1 MVAGG
6 GFWGDNEERAAQHQ
20 AGGGGD
26 LGVEAVV
33 ENRLGAGEAGGL
45 DTRIEAG
52 RQVDEED
59 DGKADQAEHEDDSSQ
74 APPPLVA
81 QRDQGQ
87 KGGEQRDRNQQE
99 RVCLAGGPHVHGRR
113 ACRRQPGVAQLV
125 DLDRAVIDELGGN
138 QTGGGAEDG
147 EANRPL
153 RGEHGAG
160 TGRGASRPGGGTQ
173 QPPFEQG
180 QAAEEEGTGW
190 AQAAAETT
198 RPGLR
203 CTSGLGKPRPGAL
216 KLAVDRAVEL
226 RACRPYATPNRC
238 YHRASL
244 RLLFRSSFRRAREG
258 LFHAPIPVVLTGRPR
273 LLRFLSSPLQDS
285 AYLKTMPRNFPL
297 EKTRNIGIMAH
308 IDAGKTTTTERILY
322 YTGRT
327 HKMGE
332 VHEGAAVMD
341 WMEQEQERGITIT
354 SAATACEWNDHRI
367 NIIDTPGHVDFTVEV
382 ERSLRVLDGAIAVFD
397 AVAGVEPQSETVW
410 RQADKY
416 KVPRF
421 AYINKMDRTGADF
434 FNAVETMKD
443 RLGANPLPIQLPIGS
458 EGDFVGVVDLI
469 EMVAL
474 VWKDE
479 LGTEFETVEIPA
491 DLVDQAQEY
500 RTQLIEACAEYDDE
514 LMEAYLAEEEIPH
527 ERIASS
533 LHRACLDTK
542 VTPVLCGSS
551 FKNKGVQP
559 LLDAIVELLPSPL
572 EVPPVTGL
580 VPAGK
585 GESEPTEAQRPA
597 DDNGPFAAL
606 AFKIM
611 TDPYV
616 GKLTYFRVYSG
627 KLEAGGRVLNVKT
640 GRTERIGRLL
650 MMHANSREEI
660 EEVYSGD
667 ICAGVG
673 LKETGTGDTLAAPDA
688 PIALES
694 IEFPETVIAVAIEP
708 KTKADQEKMGTALQR
723 LGEEDPTFRI
733 ESDEETGQTLIHGM
747 GELHLEVIVD
757 RMLREFKV
765 DANVGKPQVAYR
777 ETIRK
782 EVKKVEARFVRQ
794 TGGRGQFGHV
804 VINAEPAPGEGFEF
818 VNKIKGGTIPGE
830 YIGPAEQ
837 GMKEALENGVKAG
850 YPMVDVKV
858 ELVDGSFHDV
868 DSSEMAFKIAGSMAI
883 QEAARK
889 ADPVLLEPVMAV
901 EVVTPEDFLGDV
913 IGDLSRRRGKVQGQ
927 EQRGNALAVQAFVP
941 LGEMFGYATDL
952 RSSTQGRATY
962 TMQFERYEEVPSNI
976 AEEIVE
982 HRAGEPVG
990 ATS

>member
-1 MVAGG
+1 MA
-6 GFWGDNEERAAQHQ
+6 
-20 AGGGGD
+20 
-26 LGVEAVV
+26 
-33 ENRLGAGEAGGL
+33 
-45 DTRIEAG
+45 
-52 RQVDEED
+52 
-59 DGKADQAEHEDDSSQ
+59 
-74 APPPLVA
+74 
-81 QRDQGQ
+81 
-87 KGGEQRDRNQQE
+87 
-99 RVCLAGGPHVHGRR
+99 
-113 ACRRQPGVAQLV
+113 
-125 DLDRAVIDELGGN
+125 
-138 QTGGGAEDG
+138 
-147 EANRPL
+147 
-153 RGEHGAG
+153 
-160 TGRGASRPGGGTQ
+160 
-173 QPPFEQG
+173 
-180 QAAEEEGTGW
+180 
-190 AQAAAETT
+190 
-198 RPGLR
+198 
-203 CTSGLGKPRPGAL
+203 
-216 KLAVDRAVEL
+216 
-226 RACRPYATPNRC
+226 
-238 YHRASL
+238 
-244 RLLFRSSFRRAREG
+244 RS
-258 LFHAPIPVVLTGRPR
+258 
-273 LLRFLSSPLQDS
+273 
-285 AYLKTMPRNFPL
+285 FPL

-327 HKMGE
+327 HKIGE

-354 SAATACEWNDHRI
+354 SAATACEWNGHRI

-382 ERSLRVLDGAIAVFD
+382 ERSLRVLDGAVAVFD

-416 KVPRF
+416 HVPRF

-434 FNAVETMKD
+434 YNAVETMKD
-443 RLGANPLPIQLPIGS
+443 RLGAKPVPIQLPIGS
-458 EGDFVGVVDLI
+458 EGDFLGVVDLVK
-469 EMVAL
+469 MKAL
-474 VWKDE
+474 VWEGDD
-479 LGTEFETVEIPA
+479 LGTEFEVVDIPA
-491 DLVDQAQEY
+491 DLAGKAAEY
-500 RTQLIEACAEYDDE
+500 RAALVEAAADYDEDI
-514 LMEAYLAEEEIPH
+514 MEAFLGEEEIP
-527 ERIASS
+527 EAKLKEALRKATLSTAI
-533 LHRACLDTK
+533 
-542 VTPVLCGSS
+542 TPVLAGSS

-559 LLDAIVELLPSPL
+559 LLDAVIEMLPSPL
-572 EVPPVTGL
+572 EVPAVTGEI
-580 VPAGK
+580 PAGK
-585 GESEPTEAQRPA
+585 GETEPTEGTRPA
-597 DDNGPFAAL
+597 DDSGPFAAL

-611 TDPYV
+611 SDPYV

-627 KLEAGGRVLNVKT
+627 KLQAGGRVLNVKT

-660 EEVYSGD
+660 EEAYSGD

-673 LKETGTGDTLAAPDA
+673 LKETATGDTLAAPDA

-765 DANVGKPQVAYR
+765 EANVGKPQVAYR
-777 ETIRK
+777 ETVRK
-782 EVKKVEARFVRQ
+782 RVEKVVARFVRQ

-804 VINAEPAPGEGFEF
+804 VINLEPAPGEGFVFE
-818 VNKIKGGTIPGE
+818 NKIRGGTIPGE

-837 GMKEALENGVKAG
+837 GMREALENGVKAG
-850 YPMVDVKV
+850 YPLVDVKA
-858 ELVDGSFHDV
+858 ELVDGSYHDV

-889 ADPVLLEPVMAV
+889 ANPVLLEPVMAV

-927 EQRGNALAVQAFVP
+927 DQRGNALAVQAFVP

-962 TMQFERYEEVPSNI
+962 TMQFEQYEEVPSNI
-976 AEEIVE
+976 AEEIVAS
-982 HRAGEPVG
+982 RSGDPAG
-990 ATS
+990 AAA